1 MSIVLSP
8 DVVQQIEEQVRC
20 GRYASADDVIRAGL
34 QLLKDQR
41 EELEARREA
50 IRQMVEEGRREL
62 ESGNY
67 VEYDD
72 ESLKAFFEQVKA
84 DGRRRLG
91 LPADA
96 P

>member
-8 DVVQQIEEQVRC
+8 EVIMQIEDQVRR
-20 GRYASADDVIRAGL
+20 GRFATADDVVRASL
-34 QLLKDQR
+34 QLLRDRQ
-41 EELEARREA
+41 EELEARREE
-50 IRQMVEEGRREL
+50 IRRMVEQGVREL
-62 ESGNY
+62 DSGDY
-67 VEYDD
+67 TEYDD

-84 DGRRRLG
+84 EGRRRLG